1 MLSALFKNSI
11 RSFASI
17 QQELERALEAKI
29 NAIPFHINRTAS
41 GNLAVFVK
49 HRNNG
54 NLAYT
59 YVQKVKG
66 NRRIL
71 KEELNVI
78 VGNNHIRDTG
88 KAFVIQGNHKNQIL
102 RYLKSIGF

>member
-1 MLSALFKNSI
+1 MSLSGKGF
-11 RSFASI
+11 RHFASL
-17 QQELERALEAKI
+17 QRELADAVEAKI

-59 YVQKVKG
+59 YVQKVRGNRQILKQEIQELVG
-66 NRRIL
+66 NRRI
-71 KEELNVI
+71 V
-78 VGNNHIRDTG
+78 DTRN
-88 KAFVIQGNHKNQIL
+88 AFVIQGNHKNLIVK
-102 RYLKSIGF
+102 YLKSIGF